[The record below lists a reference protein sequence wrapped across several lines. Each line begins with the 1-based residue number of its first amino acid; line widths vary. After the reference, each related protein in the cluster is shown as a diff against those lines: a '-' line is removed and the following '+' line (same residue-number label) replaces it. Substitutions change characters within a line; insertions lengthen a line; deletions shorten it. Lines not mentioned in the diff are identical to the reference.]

1 MNPLL
6 TIAVAATSRAK
17 LSELASLLG
26 GLPVRFVSHEE
37 LTTAVLSLRQD
48 GDTIA
53 DNAIHRASA
62 VAASCHF
69 LVLADASGLEV
80 DALAGRPGVRS
91 ATYAHGMAT
100 DAENNAALLRDM
112 DEFSPGDRS
121 ARFRCVLAVAGPGLD
136 APIVVEGVCEGAVAR
151 GAGGAPGTGYEPL
164 FCVDAAGGRHM
175 SELTS
180 EERLEHSHTARAA
193 RALRP
198 KLVAHLDALV
208 DEVEQILR

>member
-1 MNPLL
+1 MMPLL

-17 LSELASLLG
+17 LSELTSLLAG
-26 GLPVRFVSHEE
+26 VPVRFVSHEE
-37 LTTAVLSLRQD
+37 LTTAVVSLRQD

-53 DNAIHRASA
+53 DNAIHRATA

-69 LVLADASGLEV
+69 LVLADESGLEV

-91 ATYAHGMAT
+91 ASYAHGMAT

-112 DEFSPGDRS
+112 DEFAPGDRA
-121 ARFRCVLAVAGPGLD
+121 ARFRCVLALAGPGLD
-136 APIVVEGVCEGAVAR
+136 APIVAEGVCEGAIAR

-164 FCVDAAGGRHM
+164 FCVADAAGRHM
-175 SELTS
+175 SELTPQ
-180 EERLEHSHTARAA
+180 ERLEHSHTARAA

-198 KLVAHLDALV
+198 VLVAHLDALI
-208 DEVEQILR
+208 EEIEQIVG